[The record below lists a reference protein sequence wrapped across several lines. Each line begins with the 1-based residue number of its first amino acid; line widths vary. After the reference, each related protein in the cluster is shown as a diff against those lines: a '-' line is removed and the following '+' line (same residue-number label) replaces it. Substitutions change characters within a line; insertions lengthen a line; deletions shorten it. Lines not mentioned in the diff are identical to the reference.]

1 MSSDKGDGGVT
12 IGARGLSGDFDDGLT
27 IFGRSD
33 MHEYFTRGL
42 EHLLQ
47 SRWADPEPE
56 AYAHAEAEPNPWA
69 EAYPEAYPDPEAE
82 AYDDYYS
89 YF

>member
-56 AYAHAEAEPNPWA
+56 PEAYPSPWA

-82 AYDDYYS
+82 AYEDFYYW
-89 YF
+89 